1 MSPKKQA
8 GVVATLISNKID
20 FQPKFIKKMENDIT
34 YSSKEKIHQDEL
46 LILNIYAPN
55 ARAPTFVK
63 EMLLKLKIHIE
74 PYTIRVGDFNSPL
87 SPMDRL

>member
-46 LILNIYAPN
+46 LILNIYALN
-55 ARAPTFVK
+55 ARESTFVK
-63 EMLLKLKIHIE
+63 EMLLKLKAHIE
-74 PYTIRVGDFNSPL
+74 SHTIVVGDFNTPL